1 MRIYDII
8 QKKRDGEV
16 LTKEEINYFVD
27 GYTNGDIPD
36 YQISALLMAIYL
48 KEMNTTETIELTNAM
63 VNSGDTVDLSSING
77 LKVDKHSTG
86 GVGDKTTLVLG
97 PMVAACGLP
106 VVKMS
111 GRGLG
116 HTGGTLDKLDAIEG
130 FTTDISKEDFIDIVN
145 EINICISGQTA
156 NVAPADKKFYA
167 LRDVTATVDSL
178 PLIASSIMSKKIAL
192 DSDAIVLDVKLGS
205 GAFMKDLNHSIK
217 LGEIMVDIGE
227 GVGRRTTAVITN
239 MDEPLGYAIGN
250 ALEVKEAINTLQN
263 KGPRDLLEVCL
274 ELGAH
279 MLVLGKVSENIEQ
292 AKDKLMEVI
301 ENGEALSKFKE
312 LVKLQSGNV
321 SYIEDTSK
329 FVKAEHTIEV
339 ISDKDGYVKSMNAED
354 IGKYALELGAGRETK
369 DSEINLAVGIILNKK
384 IDDRVSK
391 GDVLAVIHSDD
402 LENGERISQKLKNT
416 IIIGDKNK
424 EKKKLIY
431 GVLNKDK
438 KTIY

>member
-239 MDEPLGYAIGN
+239 MYEPLGYAIGN
-250 ALEVKEAINTLQN
+250 ALEVKEAIDTLQN

-301 ENGEALSKFKE
+301 ENGEALSKFEE
-312 LVKLQSGNV
+312 LVKLQGGNV

-438 KTIY
+438 KTMY